1 MRTILFCVALM
12 SIAAPAT
19 ELEQQVTL
27 PPIELSSDTS
37 VESALQRRRSVRTF
51 SEESIALEDVGQL
64 LWAAQGITRR
74 NGFRTAPSAGAL
86 FPIEMYVV
94 AGDVDELSPG
104 VYRYEPEKHELRL
117 VVDGDRRKALA
128 SACWFQKWVRRAP
141 AALVVTG
148 VYERTAKKYG
158 DRSERYVHI
167 EVGAVAQNIYLQA
180 TSRGLGT
187 VIVGAF
193 RDAKV
198 KAVLELPTD
207 HEPLAVMPVGRP

>member
-1 MRTILFCVALM
+1 MRFSIVCVALM
-12 SIAAPAT
+12 SIATPAS
-19 ELEQQVTL
+19 ELDQRISL

-37 VESALQRRRSVRTF
+37 VESAMHRRHSVRSF
-51 SEESIALEDVGQL
+51 SEESLELEDIGQL
-64 LWAAQGITRR
+64 LWAAQGITRK

-94 AGDVDELSPG
+94 AGDVDELPPG
-104 VYRYEPEKHELRL
+104 VYHYLPEEHELIL
-117 VVDGDRRKALA
+117 VADGDRRKPLA
-128 SACWFQKWVRRAP
+128 SACWFQRWVRRAP
-141 AALVVTG
+141 AALVITG

-193 RDAKV
+193 RDTKI
-198 KAVLELPTD
+198 KSVLELPAD
-207 HEPLAVMPVGRP
+207 HEPLAVMPVGRR